1 MHLWSLTGR
10 EARRPQIMDG
20 EEVTISVNSRM
31 ALKLFGEGS
40 SGDRLGH
47 VMTIGN
53 VAGEGGFATVT
64 APGSKRG

>member
-1 MHLWSLTGR
+1 
-10 EARRPQIMDG
+10 MDG